1 MVTRSALDLEGAPSS
16 LHDVRGICQPIPPRM
31 RSIVIVLAVALWIAS
46 PLDSSAQELTYRLK
60 IGAAGATLSGS
71 TEAEFDPRTSLTGGF
86 GFGVDF
92 GNGLAVTSELLYVTK
107 GAYVDTDQETVITL
121 PDGSSN
127 VNAVPV
133 RARFDLTY
141 IEIPFLL
148 SYRIGRGTVRP
159 VVMAGPSIAYNVIA
173 QVNVRARGQGVDGFS
188 QSYSDDT
195 VESFDYGFVVGAGA
209 EFMVSGER
217 VVVESRL
224 TLGQANVRGTD
235 PALNNRSV
243 LLLVGLAF

>member
-1 MVTRSALDLEGAPSS
+1 
-16 LHDVRGICQPIPPRM
+16 M
-31 RSIVIVLAVALWIAS
+31 RSLVVVLAVVLWVAA
-46 PLDSSAQELTYRLK
+46 PLDTVAQELTYRLK
-60 IGAAGATLSGS
+60 IGAAGATLNGT

-86 GFGVDF
+86 GMGVDF
-92 GNGLAVTSELLYVTK
+92 GNGLALTSELLYVTK

-121 PDGSSN
+121 PDGTTG

-141 IEIPFLL
+141 IELPFLL
-148 SYRIGRGTVRP
+148 SYRLGRGAIRP
-159 VVMAGPSIAYNVIA
+159 VLMARPSVAYNVIA
-173 QVNVRARGQGVDGFS
+173 QVNERARGQGVEGFS

-209 EFMVSGER
+209 EFTVSGER

-224 TLGQANVRGTD
+224 TLGQANVRSAD
-235 PALNNRSV
+235 PALNNQSL